1 VLSKYQFG
9 IVTTENLESSTL
21 TTFLPCAKKKSAMD
35 GLMVGVTR
43 RFEPFGGVMAVHT
56 HAIDDVANLSSLPV
70 TDRRTQAWITSRKF
84 SEISLRHDVQD
95 KIFWCFMDQKGRP
108 SYTYA
113 LGEEIQQVQDWI
125 ADRYGLPAND
135 VPSLANFANAGN
147 DDLRYFVCGSK
158 TPGIYNLGGDLR
170 HFAEAIRHRDFAAMR
185 KYAETCVRM
194 QHANSIGFGA
204 PIITMALVQGDA
216 LGGGFE
222 HALAFDIL
230 VAERSARMGLP
241 EIIFNLFPGM
251 GAYSFL
257 ARRVGRKLAEK
268 FILEGKIHTA
278 QELYDMGIV
287 DILVDDGQ
295 GEAAIVEYTQRHKC
309 RFAAERAV
317 YRSRRI
323 AAPVELQ
330 ELLDIT
336 LVWAETA
343 MTLDEADIKKM
354 ERLANAQE
362 RRITRSLRAV
372 I

>member
-1 VLSKYQFG
+1 MTAFTRSIDSVANFSLSP
-9 IVTTENLESSTL
+9 VTTRLDPTNIIN
-21 TTFLPCAKKKSAMD
+21 
-35 GLMVGVTR
+35 R
-43 RFEPFGGVMAVHT
+43 
-56 HAIDDVANLSSLPV
+56 N
-70 TDRRTQAWITSRKF
+70 F
-84 SEISLRHDVQD
+84 SEISVRHDQQD

-125 ADRYGLPAND
+125 AHNYGATSNDFRASGVSANGA
-135 VPSLANFANAGN
+135 S
-147 DDLRYFVCGSK
+147 DDLRYFVCASK

-170 HFAEAIRHRDFAAMR
+170 HFAESIRQRDFAAMR

-222 HALAFDIL
+222 HALAFDVI

-241 EIIFNLFPGM
+241 EIIFSLFPGM

-257 ARRVGRKLAEK
+257 ARRVGRQLAER

-278 QELYDMGIV
+278 QELYDMGII
-287 DILVDDGQ
+287 DILVEDGQ
-295 GEAAIVEYTQRHKC
+295 GEAAIIEYTQRHKA

-323 AAPVELQ
+323 AAPITLQ

-362 RRITRSLRAV
+362 RRISRNLRAV
-372 I
+372 V

>member
-1 VLSKYQFG
+1 
-9 IVTTENLESSTL
+9 
-21 TTFLPCAKKKSAMD
+21 
-35 GLMVGVTR
+35 
-43 RFEPFGGVMAVHT
+43 MAVYT
-56 HAIDDVANLSSLPV
+56 RAINDVANLSPLSL
-70 TDRRTQAWITSRKF
+70 TDRNLSASLTGRKF
-84 SEISLRHDVQD
+84 AEISVRHDIQD

-125 ADRYGLPAND
+125 AHNYGASDYAANN
-135 VPSLANFANAGN
+135 SAA

-170 HFAEAIRHRDFAAMR
+170 HFADSIRQRDFAAMR

-194 QHANSIGFGA
+194 QHENSLGFGA

-241 EIIFNLFPGM
+241 EIIFSLFPGM

-257 ARRVGRKLAEK
+257 SRRVGRKMAEK
-268 FILEGKIHTA
+268 FILEGKIHSA
-278 QELYDMGIV
+278 QELFDMGIV
-287 DILVDDGQ
+287 DILVEDGQ
-295 GEAAIVEYTQRHKC
+295 GEAAIIEYTQRHKT

-323 AAPVELQ
+323 AAPISLQ

-343 MTLDEADIKKM
+343 MTLNEADIKKM
-354 ERLANAQE
+354 ERLASAQE
-362 RRITRSLRAV
+362 RRISRSLRSV
-372 I
+372 